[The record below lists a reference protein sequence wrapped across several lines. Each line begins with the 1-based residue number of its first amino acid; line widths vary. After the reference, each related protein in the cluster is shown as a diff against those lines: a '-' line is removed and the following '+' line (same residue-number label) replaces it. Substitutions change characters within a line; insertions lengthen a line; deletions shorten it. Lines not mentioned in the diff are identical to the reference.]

1 MSKNY
6 TIEYKGL
13 EKRASPLEEA
23 PKRKKQRVVQNL
35 DDLAR
40 VAGCMDEWTR
50 RENIAYEKEL
60 KSRKTIIEHLHE
72 QYNHILAKYCVM
84 AESIHDM
91 STEIQMMQTIIDH
104 NVENYNLQRYIIRGP
119 YDIPQCRVRY
129 TQVPNFRI
137 VDQSDTES
145 EDLLDQMLE
154 E

>member
-1 MSKNY
+1 MSKDY
-6 TIEYKGL
+6 VIEYKGL
-13 EKRASPLEEA
+13 EKRASPLDEVRVVK
-23 PKRKKQRVVQNL
+23 KRRVVQDL

-40 VAGCMDEWTR
+40 VAASMDEWTR
-50 RENIAYEKEL
+50 NENIAYEKEL

-91 STEIQMMQTIIDH
+91 STEIQMMQSIIDH

-119 YDIPQCRVRY
+119 YDIPQCRIRY
-129 TQVPNFRI
+129 IQVPNFRL
-137 VDQSDTES
+137 VTESDTES

-154 E
+154 Q